1 MDIEITVA
9 RVRTPELV
17 EELVRVWERSVRAT
31 HDFLTE
37 EDVAGILPHVP
48 GALLADERLAVAWE
62 GGRPV
67 AFAGA
72 QGGKLEKLFC
82 APEARGRGVGR
93 ALLAYAVERWDVHR
107 LDCNEQNPQARG
119 FYEHEGF
126 AVASRSATDG
136 GGRPFPLLH
145 MERTDGIRAQM
156 GSGEW
161 FDAAAPELEVDRNR
175 ARAIMRRFNVE
186 ADLSEEERRELLGG
200 LLGSFGEDAVLS
212 VGAQVDYGY
221 RIFVGAGCFFN
232 FNCTFLDGAAITFG
246 RDVWVG
252 PSCTFCTPLHPLLG
266 RERAMRKDDEGARH
280 LWERNLPITVG
291 DDVWI
296 AANVTVNPGV
306 TIGDGAVIGS
316 GSVVTKDIP
325 PRTLAYGNPCR
336 PVRSITEADSVAA
349 ELIEAGMA

>member
-1 MDIEITVA
+1 MNIEITEPQE
-9 RVRTPELV
+9 RTPELI
-17 EELVRVWERSVRAT
+17 EQLACVWERSVRAT
-31 HDFLTE
+31 HDFLAE
-37 EDVAGILPHVP
+37 SDIAGIRPHLPA
-48 GALLADERLAVAWE
+48 ALLADERLAVARE
-62 GGRPV
+62 DGRVV

-72 QGGKLEKLFC
+72 RGGKLEKLFC
-82 APEARGRGVGR
+82 APEARGRGAGR
-93 ALLAYAVERWDVHR
+93 ALLARAVGQWGVHR

-126 AVASRSATDG
+126 VVVARSETDG
-136 GGRPFPLLH
+136 DGRPFPLLH
-145 MERTDGIRAQM
+145 MERAEGVRAQM

-175 ARAIMRRFNVE
+175 TRAAIRRFNSE
-186 ADLSEEERRELLGG
+186 AGLSEEERQELVGG

-212 VGAQVDYGY
+212 AGAQMEYGY
-221 RIFVGAGCFFN
+221 RIFVGPGCFFN

-252 PSCTFCTPLHPLLG
+252 PGCTFSTPLHPLLA

-306 TIGDGAVIGS
+306 TIGEGAVIGS
-316 GSVVTKDIP
+316 GSVVTKDVP
-325 PRTLAYGNPCR
+325 PCTLAYGNPCR
-336 PVRSITEADSVAA
+336 PVREITEADSAA
-349 ELIEAGMA
+349 DLPEAGMA